1 MLVMTLL
8 MMMRVSWWCW
18 WWRCWWWW
26 ELADDVGDLVPHFL
40 RWSIPV
46 LVPDRARILGLE
58 MSWQVL
64 SKLTCLDRILDML
77 KIDRNRQ
84 VVIVDGQVRQLC
96 VEDLA
101 MLIESTN
108 ESLLLFVDWAAPV
121 NLLRVLYAMHFRSNA
136 CRRTWELAT
145 LNICWWPAA
154 LRQSLADWSHAHA
167 CRPTTFDG
175 SIGCPWA
182 STPWP
187 STSCRRGREV
197 LPKLLRLYL
206 LTKRAPSQEF
216 HTPSWERQALAELWH
231 SSRGRL
237 LLLIFLCFL
246 CFGYFFITW
255 CWSLLYN

>member
-121 NLLRVLYAMHFRSNA
+121 NLLRVLYAMHYRSNA

-206 LTKRAPSQEF
+206 LTKG
-216 HTPSWERQALAELWH
+216 ELLKVKLVYT
-231 SSRGRL
+231 RTR
-237 LLLIFLCFL
+237 LLIFDTKEFSSQFPTRVHKFILINA
-246 CFGYFFITW
+246 FGKYLFILIFAW
-255 CWSLLYN
+255 IF